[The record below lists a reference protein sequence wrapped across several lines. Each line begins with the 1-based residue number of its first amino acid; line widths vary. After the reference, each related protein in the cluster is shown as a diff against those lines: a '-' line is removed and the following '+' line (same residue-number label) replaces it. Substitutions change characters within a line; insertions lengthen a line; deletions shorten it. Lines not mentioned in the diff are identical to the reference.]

1 MHHFCPY
8 CLKSFILPYQ
18 KKLGHVECTLFY
30 SHLQTHFNKQESNNM
45 VKPSRCKHCAKCIL
59 HVRFMNE
66 HLSYD
71 HSSNL
76 PPPPQ
81 PEASRAASD
90 HSIKSS
96 KSATDLKDEQ
106 AVDTT
111 KRKKTTP
118 ATLDEYDFES
128 QEKQNQEESGET
140 KPKTI
145 QKVQKAMKRP
155 SGPRKA
161 AAAAAAISAQES
173 VSGRKPRQRYR
184 STVGTTENNSDLDEF
199 DNDVDSSSSRT
210 YLLGNNLRFTC
221 SKDEFKCVECGHTDI
236 KTHYKYGFNRNYIF
250 KNTNFI

>member
-1 MHHFCPY
+1 
-8 CLKSFILPYQ
+8 
-18 KKLGHVECTLFY
+18 
-30 SHLQTHFNKQESNNM
+30 
-45 VKPSRCKHCAKCIL
+45 
-59 HVRFMNE
+59 MNE

-76 PPPPQ
+76 PPPPPQ

-96 KSATDLKDEQ
+96 KSATDVKDEQ
-106 AVDTT
+106 TVDTT
-111 KRKKTTP
+111 KRKKITP
-118 ATLDEYDFES
+118 ATLVDEYDFES
-128 QEKQNQEESGET
+128 QENQQNQEEAGET

-161 AAAAAAISAQES
+161 ATVLSAQES
-173 VSGRKPRQRYR
+173 AASGRKPRQRYR
-184 STVGTTENNSDLDEF
+184 STVGTVDNNSDLDEF

-236 KTHYKYGFNRNYIF
+236 KTHYK
-250 KNTNFI
+250 